1 MKTFNKKDIITIL
14 NLEDAEK
21 YVGEEGYFSDRCYAE
36 LGLWEHGVLAEVLK
50 EETLESVF
58 HAEDEDGDE
67 INYFGLFIPAAKL
80 KEVKSKSKFRPFA
93 DLTEFERVTGYE
105 LGDVVSLML
114 TKYNVIYKG
123 VYTSSSEEQDGDQ
136 DCFITIGIHLL
147 SLNNKEELKGLKIRF
162 KGETEWRPFGVE
174 VEE

>member
-1 MKTFNKKDIITIL
+1 MTKIFNKKDIITIL

-36 LGLWEHGVLAEVLK
+36 LGLWEHGVLAEVL
-50 EETLESVF
+50 EDETLESIF

-67 INYFGLFIPAAKL
+67 INYFGLFIPAAKV
-80 KEVKSKSKFRPFA
+80 KELKSKSRPFA
-93 DLTEFERVTGYE
+93 DLAEFEQITGYQ

-123 VYTSSSEEQDGDQ
+123 VYTSSSEEQDGDR
-136 DCFITIGIHLL
+136 DCFITVGLHIL
-147 SLNNKEELKGLKIRF
+147 SLNDEDEMKELKIRF
-162 KGETEWRPFGVE
+162 KGDNEWRPFGVE
-174 VEE
+174 K